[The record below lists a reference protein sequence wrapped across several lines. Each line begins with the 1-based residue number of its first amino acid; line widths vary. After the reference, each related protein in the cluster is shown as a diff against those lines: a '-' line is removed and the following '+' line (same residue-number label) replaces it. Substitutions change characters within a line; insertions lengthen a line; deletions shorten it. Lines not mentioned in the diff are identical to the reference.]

1 MSNWVVD
8 MCWMSEN
15 RMPPYTHAN
24 SVPANMRSQTDAP
37 TSRPT
42 TTCSKNSRAS
52 IGNPSRESRASLR
65 RWDDGDDESDEQAGH
80 EPPSQRPLHC
90 QLHRQW
96 ANGCLYQEG
105 SVAFYEGRCLDDPY

>member
-1 MSNWVVD
+1 MEEE
-8 MCWMSEN
+8 SEQLPSCGLSAA
-15 RMPPYTHAN
+15 RARAVR
-24 SVPANMRSQTDAP
+24 SWLRQLCALLVPE
-37 TSRPT
+37 T
-42 TTCSKNSRAS
+42 TRASRAP